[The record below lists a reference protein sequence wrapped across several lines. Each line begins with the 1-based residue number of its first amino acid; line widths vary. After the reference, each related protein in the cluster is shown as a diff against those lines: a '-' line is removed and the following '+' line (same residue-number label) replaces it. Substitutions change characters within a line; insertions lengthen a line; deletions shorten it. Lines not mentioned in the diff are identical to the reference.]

1 MSQVNACNFTTLGR
15 YNDVMAGTMQHSRA
29 SASGHNEHTG
39 VNIVPVFGAP
49 SYPTLTHGQPPSCTG
64 HFTITQAYG
73 ANAANCNPRFVERLC
88 SGNVG

>member
-49 SYPTLTHGQPPSCTG
+49 SYPTLTRPTTILHWSLYHHTG
-64 HFTITQAYG
+64 LWCQ
-73 ANAANCNPRFVERLC
+73 CCQL
-88 SGNVG
+88 